1 MAKKSVFDSLKG
13 VVGKIFDDNNEKED
27 ETRKN
32 AVAPKLGVYGP
43 PKVTNRATLNTRPNA
58 TAPTI
63 SGAKQSVATPN
74 FSPVKSPATVPA
86 HNAPR
91 THIDGTLKTSN
102 SAFGNGAEFKPM
114 PMPKLSSNPN
124 PLKAGNLNSERNK
137 KYGVD
142 FATAS
147 NNLIDTS
154 KFVGNKHADSTFMN
168 TVRANNV
175 KAMKTSDN
183 IAHSD
188 LHIDPAFKI
197 GQTVK
202 PEHGGMNIADKEN
215 KDNAALTTP
224 ITFAPTKVPP
234 TKKYLAETD
243 KRRNNYLSLEERN
256 FRSMY
261 DKTNL
266 SDYAY
271 NKIEDLNKELGDARH
286 KGDNERAA
294 EIEREQDEI
303 RKVFGYSKEHP
314 LGFVDDRTNVQVSP
328 EDNYLMSKRDV
339 DAIENYKKEY
349 AEAQLKIDEEKQNKS
364 VKPAINPYYNN
375 LAKEAYSREL
385 AAKTPEEK
393 EKWHRAYE
401 SAMALYKK
409 EEKRANSVHKDSILA
424 QKDIMA
430 KAHSGAEEIREKHSY
445 SGGASGSEFAMSPEQ
460 YDDFMENSSKDAPL
474 VEQAKYYDLH
484 PDELERTAD
493 MGIAATDLHA
503 MYNADDTQRRMYNYL
518 YNTKGRSAADAY
530 FEYAIKRLHN
540 EDVALKIKI
549 LQEEADKRI
558 DEEGSAGDKA
568 ARAITSVAYKAIVD
582 PTIGSGNAAG
592 NLIHAAR
599 YGYIDPNASFNQI
612 QLEAQAQRQ
621 RFSESIDNPAL
632 RLAYDIAGA
641 SADTLVAQLFGKR
654 AGLRMMVV
662 GGANT
667 VLVNDIA
674 QGRDM
679 KDAIAHAVASGLA
692 DYAMELPAFENLG
705 RVIGTGLKGAN
716 RNVIKDIPSFAKGVV
731 KQAGMEGAGEFVSEI
746 ADAVASDVIY
756 GAGSDRSLYE
766 QELISQGL
774 SRAEAAQKANL
785 KFYIQDPAYALV
797 TGALSGGSL
806 YGTAAGISHVNTGK
820 AIRKDDVTVSLL
832 LQKGQTLESEKGRNL
847 ANELVQSDKPNIV
860 KLANL
865 KGYILDETYN
875 KIKPE
880 ERQKELTE
888 YVDLPYKD
896 TKNRLVKAYEVG
908 TDRDLEKFATEKYA
922 KAYTKKAHDVLFA
935 AESYDMMT
943 PEERAS
949 EQGIALK
956 SDIEEFVNNT
966 SDLYFSDALHPQI
979 REATGNALAKT
990 QDLLKSDAAISSVI
1004 GSSNT
1009 QGNNPV
1015 GSRHGNTLTFHANYA
1030 ASNNIP
1036 LVNSAVTA
1044 AQEQDVPFNVVQ
1056 VQPDDHTVRL
1066 MYVPQ
1071 FDTESEP
1078 KIESIATVAPDGN
1091 IRIENP
1097 KNRIITNKADY
1108 VAEDYNGFDVKAAKN
1123 RENSWKN
1130 SGIRYSVGLVN
1141 DANYFNQKFG
1151 EHLKNYTP
1159 VEETEDVTEPLDAK
1173 KTDDNSKISAKNKT
1187 SELKKKAKKTYN
1199 SEGKRVFTDRD
1210 GDEIVFDTET
1220 PRMEIEEWLKSSILD
1235 DMLNGMKPVS
1245 DLVGNEFEKTETD
1258 TRGLIDKVT
1267 EYFDSIGNVVKRDDI
1282 GEVKLTRSGVKA
1294 SHAHGM
1300 GRAKAIAFKAV
1311 PDIIKKGKVIAGTTN
1326 YKKRGYDSILI
1337 AAPIRIEAGEYA
1349 GDYNAIVVINDNAR
1363 YQGFYLHEANKKTT
1377 NPSRPEPP
1385 SLKTAGKPGSGTLF
1399 VTNSITDSES
1409 SRQPAKAKKSL
1420 TAKEKAQQTAR
1431 KLSARAYGTQQILKK
1446 YGNIMT
1452 DEDKAIIDDMFDDA
1466 EHKKAVK
1473 DSDDA
1478 ARHEIEQEY
1487 LMDLELDGEQNSSQV
1502 AQDISKIIDEVI
1514 NGKAETSVTESTQE
1528 TAELPQTKE
1537 NDEGNETVKQNKKT
1551 AKKANGIQ
1559 ALYEDEGNAPATTL
1573 SELLASNEVSDL
1585 MEGMEPVYEVSGRE
1599 FHKNESNGRTLK
1611 ERIREFFEEVG
1622 TVHNH
1627 EIGDVKLN
1635 NQSVHNMFAHNPR
1648 LSLKMRT
1655 VVASIPSVIE
1665 KGKVASRINNYKGK
1679 REEHIVLVAP
1689 VNIKNEL
1696 HYVGVVINN
1705 KGNIQEY
1712 WNHKV
1717 SSRKGNSLETGSNIN
1732 NDIEFSRKAEL
1743 PLSTDTVPQSNTKS
1757 QDVLKMAAAVN
1768 DDTNTES
1775 SNIGK
1780 ELNRGAFVNFDN
1792 VESNGKTEIARKAK
1806 VTGIARK
1813 LLPEEG
1819 NGSIHDLVIGIQRL
1833 FKVPVFVKGVRKN
1846 DKALGFYDN
1855 LHESISLKLDND
1867 LTTTLHE
1874 IGHHLDKRLGINDHP
1889 AVRYMLENTPGLR
1902 DKLEHLGYEEAD
1914 MLKEVVADFYR
1925 MYMTNPDAA
1934 YEYGKYGIGEGSP
1947 ENFYDVLEN
1956 KLVEGNIM
1964 QEVAGAR
1971 RRILDYASLDIVD
1984 KVAGT
1989 IVSRE
1994 PRRIS
1999 WQRTR
2004 MNMYQVI
2011 VSKNAAL
2018 EWLDKEVDNIA
2029 RREGFAISPSQKF
2042 SLLAMAADN
2051 ASGYLEKMVEPT
2063 KNGGRYIRPDGTI
2076 DYDRKTM
2083 GDILT
2088 NLEKFKD
2095 AKTGKKI
2102 KYKDVVK
2109 HFDEYLKLK
2118 HAEDWAKQGKRVFP
2132 SDVMSFGD
2140 IPLATQRINDMY
2152 YRDVVDS
2159 ETGETTRLTFESI
2172 ANELYEWWDGFMQDW
2187 MVDTK
2192 MVDADLYDM
2201 LKTLNPHYVPNYRK
2215 LDDAVDGERN
2225 LSSST
2230 ENLMQRS
2237 SKEGS
2242 TKDTYSPTEN
2252 LLMKA
2257 DQIVRGVLKN
2267 NTMNLMHEFYN
2278 SDNSEIRELMG
2289 QFIKEVPTNIQVIDV
2304 DMDPVKNRLKKAI
2317 KKGKFGDDFSNTSII
2332 DDIVSDTTT
2341 AVLPRP
2347 FKDQNVL
2354 SIKVDGKYVHYYI
2367 KQDDDFGVG
2376 VNLIKAFQ
2384 TQSVQHFKTAFN
2396 IMRAFTRTWSALTT
2410 SSNPLFAISNM
2421 IRDYQHGLVF
2431 VKPDHAWDVFNLQ
2444 FRVEYF
2450 VTLAQCIGLHVNN
2463 AVVNKIRRKLG
2474 YADLFDGREFK
2485 KQFDLYEA
2493 QHGHAAKFMPGQ
2505 DNLKKA
2511 LREINDDRFIM
2522 RRGMSRAVG
2531 MIETFNNIIEQTP
2544 RMVAFKR
2551 AYKNTEG
2558 TEQDKA
2564 LAAMHAAREATVN
2577 FQRRG
2582 SGISSVSAVVPFIGV
2597 AIAGIDQIGRAAKDC
2612 VKDGKPNPEGM
2623 ARIGRLLA
2631 TQAIPAVLLML
2642 LLGGDD
2648 DDDNFIEKNIR
2659 EGMQKFNEALGG
2671 HGIDASDKAREEY
2684 EGFNDYLKQAY
2695 WLIKV
2700 NGTWIKIPKDR
2711 EISALFGSSAQL
2723 ISTMILNPE
2732 YRNLDAMES
2741 YFNYAAQ
2748 QFIPPHEMTGWALY
2762 DAANN
2767 KTWYG
2772 GKILSKSDETLLTL
2786 GKEDSSK
2793 YREIR
2798 DDRTSNIAVA
2808 AAHITSRIGLMP
2820 DVLKTPKGQQY
2831 VIDQL
2836 GGGLAD
2842 VLLPMTTPAS
2852 TGVIDAI
2859 AARYTANPD
2868 KQSHYISE
2876 AFEIYNDL
2884 AAEKDYYNRH
2894 KSDDDED
2901 KEKPVG
2907 STWYD
2912 IANDTVMGN
2921 KRKMNA
2927 SQSMMDLYTENK
2939 GWMHEYGKDLIDKD
2953 KFLKL
2958 TSENQ
2963 AEINSMAREFVRA
2976 YKKAGSP
2983 KFDEISNTSSFAKIK
2998 MTDEM
3003 KEVGMTEGLLKDIEK
3018 EMNKVSDGNKANAV
3032 AFTDGV
3038 NYETYCLYAKAQDKD
3053 ITDDKLEKN
3062 FTYIQ
3067 KLKSQNMT
3075 AKQYADTMDGM
3086 KKSLK
3091 RGDKSVLTGSL
3102 AAELYYLTNPNLT
3115 EEQQL
3120 TMFEMYNSAENVD
3133 AKLKYARIAIANGVT
3148 ADKLQD
3154 LNVALPKDPTKEQ
3167 IINTALSMGWTKSQ
3181 VYSYYNFKTKRK

>member
-27 ETRKN
+27 EARKN

-58 TAPTI
+58 TASTI

-114 PMPKLSSNPN
+114 PIPKLSSNPN
-124 PLKAGNLNSERNK
+124 PLKAGNLSPERNQ

-142 FATAS
+142 FTTAS

-175 KAMKTSDN
+175 KAMKTSGN

-188 LHIDPAFKI
+188 LNIDPTFKI
-197 GQTVK
+197 GQIVK
-202 PEHGGMNIADKEN
+202 PEHGGLNIPNRE
-215 KDNAALTTP
+215 NAASTTP
-224 ITFAPTKVPP
+224 VTFAPTKASPV
-234 TKKYLAETD
+234 KKYDVAMD
-243 KRRNNYLSLEERN
+243 KPIKESLSFED
-256 FRSMY
+256 S
-261 DKTNL
+261 TL
-266 SDYAY
+266 SDIDKKSLSPEAFKLIQDYEIRRKRAKHSGDIGEAAELMEQE
-271 NKIEDLNKELGDARH
+271 NKIRELSGYSNSDVWDIEQGNIVAASDIDKSHMGAKDLKKIESLKKDYMWQQYMYGIAKS
-286 KGDNERAA
+286 KGDE
-294 EIEREQDEI
+294 
-303 RKVFGYSKEHP
+303 
-314 LGFVDDRTNVQVSP
+314 
-328 EDNYLMSKRDV
+328 
-339 DAIENYKKEY
+339 DAINAAVNSMNSIHK
-349 AEAQLKIDEEKQNKS
+349 EAQDLRRKYGYTGGKGGTEFRQSEKQK
-364 VKPAINPYYNN
+364 V
-375 LAKEAYSREL
+375 AYDE
-385 AAKTPEEK
+385 KT
-393 EKWHRAYE
+393 
-401 SAMALYKK
+401 
-409 EEKRANSVHKDSILA
+409 
-424 QKDIMA
+424 Q
-430 KAHSGAEEIREKHSY
+430 
-445 SGGASGSEFAMSPEQ
+445 
-460 YDDFMENSSKDAPL
+460 KDAPL
-474 VEQAKYYDLH
+474 VTASENLKKNPEIAYDAGSAY
-484 PDELERTAD
+484 DDAYV
-493 MGIAATDLHA
+493 MMQATDEQKKH
-503 MYNADDTQRRMYNYL
+503 YNYL
-518 YNTKGRSAADAY
+518 YNTDKSKANKYFDHVIRRSVNADIAKAETEGRERANK
-530 FEYAIKRLHN
+530 E
-540 EDVALKIKI
+540 
-549 LQEEADKRI
+549 I
-558 DEEGSAGDKA
+558 DENGSVVDKVGRTLGA
-568 ARAITSVAYKAIVD
+568 TVYQAVVNPIVG
-582 PTIGSGNAAG
+582 TVNYIG
-592 NLIHAAR
+592 NLGHYAR
-599 YGYIDPNASFNQI
+599 YGEIDHNSPLNQV
-612 QLEAQAQRQ
+612 QKVAAAERQ

-632 RLAYDIAGA
+632 RFTYDAAATALDSVAAAALGGNLGLIAMSTGA
-641 SADTLVAQLFGKR
+641 ANNTLI
-654 AGLRMMVV
+654 
-662 GGANT
+662 
-667 VLVNDIA
+667 NDLE
-674 QGRDM
+674 QGRDTKKAILNSFLAGAM
-679 KDAIAHAVASGLA
+679 EYFSEKLPFERLTKIMGTGFKGASKGAIKNSKDFVLDIVKQMGIEGSTEVASEIGNNIANDLIYGKKS
-692 DYAMELPAFENLG
+692 DRNLY
-705 RVIGTGLKGAN
+705 
-716 RNVIKDIPSFAKGVV
+716 
-731 KQAGMEGAGEFVSEI
+731 KQQLISEGVSEQE
-746 ADAVASDVIY
+746 AERQSMLEYWVKNPLYAFALGAV
-756 GAGSDRSLYE
+756 
-766 QELISQGL
+766 
-774 SRAEAAQKANL
+774 
-785 KFYIQDPAYALV
+785 
-797 TGALSGGSL
+797 SGGMS
-806 YGTAAGISHVNTGK
+806 YGPMLTKQQLNVGK
-820 AIRKDDVTVSLL
+820 AIKKDDITAKMLI
-832 LQKGQTLESEKGRNL
+832 EKGLELKDSKGKEL
-847 ANELVQSDKPNIV
+847 AIKLSQSSDIKPMQ
-860 KLANL
+860 LANL

-896 TKNRLVKAYEVG
+896 TKNRLVKAYEIG

-922 KAYTKKAHDVLFA
+922 KAYTKKAQDVLFA

-979 REATGNALAKT
+979 REATGNALAKL
-990 QDLLKSDAAISSVI
+990 QDLLKSDTAAM
-1004 GSSNT
+1004 NA
-1009 QGNNPV
+1009 V

-1044 AQEQDVPFNVVQ
+1044 AQKQNVPFNVVQ
-1056 VQPDDHTVRL
+1056 VQPDDHTVKL

-1078 KIESIATVAPDGN
+1078 RIESIATVAPDGK
-1091 IRIENP
+1091 IRTENP
-1097 KNRIITNKADY
+1097 TNRIITNKADY
-1108 VAEDYNGFDVKAAKN
+1108 VTEDYNGFDVKAAKD

-1151 EHLKNYTP
+1151 EHLKNDTP
-1159 VEETEDVTEPLDAK
+1159 VEETEPVETEDVSDVNTNDTVASNTEDVAENTVSDDSNIIEPESNSQVESDSEKAKTPEKLKNRTAK
-1173 KTDDNSKISAKNKT
+1173 KTT
-1187 SELKKKAKKTYN
+1187 KK
-1199 SEGKRVFTDRD
+1199 
-1210 GDEIVFDTET
+1210 
-1220 PRMEIEEWLKSSILD
+1220 
-1235 DMLNGMKPVS
+1235 
-1245 DLVGNEFEKTETD
+1245 
-1258 TRGLIDKVT
+1258 KVT
-1267 EYFDSIGNVVKRDDI
+1267 E
-1282 GEVKLTRSGVKA
+1282 
-1294 SHAHGM
+1294 
-1300 GRAKAIAFKAV
+1300 
-1311 PDIIKKGKVIAGTTN
+1311 
-1326 YKKRGYDSILI
+1326 
-1337 AAPIRIEAGEYA
+1337 
-1349 GDYNAIVVINDNAR
+1349 
-1363 YQGFYLHEANKKTT
+1363 
-1377 NPSRPEPP
+1377 
-1385 SLKTAGKPGSGTLF
+1385 
-1399 VTNSITDSES
+1399 
-1409 SRQPAKAKKSL
+1409 
-1420 TAKEKAQQTAR
+1420 AKEKILSEYEDILTDDDVDTLDEMFADKDYR
-1431 KLSARAYGTQQILKK
+1431 KTLK
-1446 YGNIMT
+1446 
-1452 DEDKAIIDDMFDDA
+1452 
-1466 EHKKAVK
+1466 EHKA
-1473 DSDDA
+1473 DE
-1478 ARHEIEQEY
+1478 RHMIEQEY
-1487 LMDLELDGEQNSSQV
+1487 FADLELNEDANTGKV
-1502 AQDISKIIDEVI
+1502 WAGMSKIID
-1514 NGKAETSVTESTQE
+1514 SVVSESNTEQE
-1528 TAELPQTKE
+1528 AAELPQTKE
-1537 NDEGNETVKQNKKT
+1537 NDKGKETVRQNKKT
-1551 AKKANGIQ
+1551 AKKGKGTQ

-1573 SELLASNEVSDL
+1573 SELLASDEVADL
-1585 MEGMEPVYEVSGRE
+1585 MEGMNPVYEVSGNE
-1599 FHKNESNGRTLK
+1599 FNKNDSNGRTLK
-1611 ERIREFFEEVG
+1611 ERIREYFEGVG

-1635 NQSVHNMFAHNPR
+1635 NQGVHNMYAHNPR
-1648 LSLKMRT
+1648 LSLKMKI
-1655 VVASIPSVIE
+1655 SIMAIPDVI
-1665 KGKVASRINNYKGK
+1665 KNGKVVSKINNYKGK
-1679 REEHIVLVAP
+1679 DEQHTVLVAP
-1689 VNIKNEL
+1689 VTIKGEL
-1696 HYVGVVINN
+1696 HYMGVVINN

-1717 SSRKGNSLETGSNIN
+1717 SNRKGNSLYTGSDIS
-1732 NDIEFSRKAEL
+1732 NDTEFSRDAEL
-1743 PLSTDTVPQSNTKS
+1743 PFSKDTVPQSNTKS

-1819 NGSIHDLVIGIQRL
+1819 NGSIHDLVIGMQRL

-2004 MNMYQVI
+2004 MNMYQAI

-2063 KNGGRYIRPDGTI
+2063 NKGGCYIRPDGTI

-2172 ANELYEWWDGFMQDW
+2172 ANELYEWWNGFMQDW

-2278 SDNSEIRELMG
+2278 SDNAEIRELMG

-2304 DMDPVKNRLKKAI
+2304 DMGPVKNRLKKAI
-2317 KKGKFGDDFSNTSII
+2317 KKGKFGEDFSNTSII

-2551 AYKNTEG
+2551 AYKNTKG

-2748 QFIPPHEMTGWALY
+2748 QFIPPHEMTGWAIV

-2921 KRKMNA
+2921 QRKMNA

-2976 YKKAGSP
+2976 YKKAGGP
-2983 KFDEISNTSSFAKIK
+2983 KFDEIAETGSFAKIK

-3003 KEVGMTEGLLKDIEK
+3003 KEAGMTESLLKDIEK
-3018 EMNKVSDGNKANAV
+3018 EMNKVSNGNKANAV

>member
-63 SGAKQSVATPN
+63 SGAKQSVSTPN
-74 FSPVKSPATVPA
+74 FSPVKSPAAVPV

-124 PLKAGNLNSERNK
+124 PLKAGNLSSERNK

-175 KAMKTSDN
+175 KAMKTPN
-183 IAHSD
+183 NVVHSD
-188 LHIDPAFKI
+188 LNIDPTFKI

-202 PEHGGMNIADKEN
+202 PEHGGLNIPNRE
-215 KDNAALTTP
+215 NAASTTP
-224 ITFAPTKVPP
+224 VTFAPTKASPV
-234 TKKYLAETD
+234 KKYDVAID
-243 KRRNNYLSLEERN
+243 KPIKESLSFED
-256 FRSMY
+256 S
-261 DKTNL
+261 TL
-266 SDYAY
+266 SDIDKKSLSPEAFKLIQDYEIRRKRAKHSGDIGEAAELMEQE
-271 NKIEDLNKELGDARH
+271 NKIRELSGYSNSDVWDIEQGNIVTASDIDKSHMGAKDLKKIESLKKDYMWQQYMYGIAKS
-286 KGDNERAA
+286 KGDE
-294 EIEREQDEI
+294 
-303 RKVFGYSKEHP
+303 
-314 LGFVDDRTNVQVSP
+314 
-328 EDNYLMSKRDV
+328 
-339 DAIENYKKEY
+339 DAINAAVNSMNSIHK
-349 AEAQLKIDEEKQNKS
+349 EAQDLRRKYGYTGGKGGTEFRQSEKQK
-364 VKPAINPYYNN
+364 V
-375 LAKEAYSREL
+375 AYDE
-385 AAKTPEEK
+385 KT
-393 EKWHRAYE
+393 
-401 SAMALYKK
+401 
-409 EEKRANSVHKDSILA
+409 
-424 QKDIMA
+424 Q
-430 KAHSGAEEIREKHSY
+430 
-445 SGGASGSEFAMSPEQ
+445 
-460 YDDFMENSSKDAPL
+460 KDAPL
-474 VEQAKYYDLH
+474 VTASENLKKNPEIAYDAGSAY
-484 PDELERTAD
+484 DDAYV
-493 MGIAATDLHA
+493 MMQATDEQKKH
-503 MYNADDTQRRMYNYL
+503 YNYL
-518 YNTKGRSAADAY
+518 YNTDKGKANKYFDHVIRRSVNADIAQA
-530 FEYAIKRLHN
+530 ETEGRERANKEI
-540 EDVALKIKI
+540 
-549 LQEEADKRI
+549 DKN
-558 DEEGSAGDKA
+558 GSVVEKFGRTLGATVDQA
-568 ARAITSVAYKAIVD
+568 VVNPIVG
-582 PTIGSGNAAG
+582 TANYIG
-592 NLIHAAR
+592 NLGHYAR
-599 YGYIDPNASFNQI
+599 YGEIDHNSPLNQV
-612 QLEAQAQRQ
+612 QKVAAAERQ

-632 RLAYDIAGA
+632 RFTYDAAATALDSVAAAALGGNLG
-641 SADTLVAQLFGKR
+641 LVA
-654 AGLRMMVV
+654 MST
-662 GGANT
+662 GAANNT
-667 VLVNDIA
+667 LISDLE
-674 QGRDM
+674 QGRDTKKAILNSFLAGAM
-679 KDAIAHAVASGLA
+679 EYFSEKLPFERLTKIMGTGFKGASKGAIKNSKDFALDIVKQMGIEGSTEVASEIGNNIA
-692 DYAMELPAFENLG
+692 NDFIYGKKSDRNLY
-705 RVIGTGLKGAN
+705 
-716 RNVIKDIPSFAKGVV
+716 
-731 KQAGMEGAGEFVSEI
+731 KQQLISEGAS
-746 ADAVASDVIY
+746 
-756 GAGSDRSLYE
+756 E
-766 QELISQGL
+766 QE
-774 SRAEAAQKANL
+774 AEKKSILEYWIKNPL
-785 KFYIQDPAYALV
+785 YAFAL
-797 TGALSGGSL
+797 GAVSGGMA
-806 YGTAAGISHVNTGK
+806 YGPMLTKQQLNVGK
-820 AIRKDDVTVSLL
+820 AIKKDDVTAKMLI
-832 LQKGQTLESEKGRNL
+832 EKGLELKDSKGKEL
-847 ANELVQSDKPNIV
+847 ATKLSQSSDIKPMQ
-860 KLANL
+860 LANL

-888 YVDLPYKD
+888 YVGLPYKD

-922 KAYTKKAHDVLFA
+922 KAYIKKAHDVLFA

-979 REATGNALAKT
+979 RETTGNALAKT
-990 QDLLKSDAAISSVI
+990 QDLLKSDAATM
-1004 GSSNT
+1004 NA
-1009 QGNNPV
+1009 V
-1015 GSRHGNTLTFHANYA
+1015 GSRRGNTLTFHADYA

-1036 LVNSAVTA
+1036 LVNNAVKA
-1044 AQEQDVPFNVVQ
+1044 AQKQNVPFNVVQ
-1056 VQPDDHTVRL
+1056 VQPDDHTVKL

-1078 KIESIATVAPDGN
+1078 RIESIATVAPDGN

-1151 EHLKNYTP
+1151 EHLKNDTP
-1159 VEETEDVTEPLDAK
+1159 VEETEPVETEDVSDVNTNDTVASNTEDVAENTVSDDSNIIEPESDSRVDNDSNVEDRKIAPNMSEEERYNILKDKTIEILHVEKSKNLTQAELNTLKSHNTRESKKIFMKLLSKFRVDTESTPKFKNKDVDIEFSFSNESIRESVSKQNNGYLEYTDMLINLDTLVENAIAIECHENYAVENPKGSQLKQTFILISAFNNEQGVIPVKFDARVTEDNSNKIYVAITAQKIEPDVVLATEDSKSKYDPKSKVINQLGSITVSIPSILSNINNSDVDFIKYIPDGFLSEEKLKIKNDALEHDKNHRIEKRNKSKANKSQPKKKSTKKKVAEAKEKILSEYEDILTEDDVDTLDEMFADKDYRKTLKEDKAAERHMIEQEYFADLELNEDANTGKVWAGMSKIIDSVVSESNAEQEATEKPQTKENDEGKETVRQPKKTAKKGKGTQALYEDEGNTGKSKKPKYQKSIQSWLTDAK
-1173 KTDDNSKISAKNKT
+1173 LTADLSK
-1187 SELKKKAKKTYN
+1187 
-1199 SEGKRVFTDRD
+1199 
-1210 GDEIVFDTET
+1210 
-1220 PRMEIEEWLKSSILD
+1220 
-1235 DMLNGMKPVS
+1235 NGSVA
-1245 DLVGNEFEKTETD
+1245 DLTGNEFPKS
-1258 TRGLIDKVT
+1258 DKPGEDLVSQVT
-1267 EYFDSIGNVVKRDDI
+1267 TFFKDKNTIMRDDI
-1282 GEVKLTRSGVKA
+1282 GEIELSREGVRS
-1294 SHAHGM
+1294 SIAHGI
-1300 GRAKAIAFKAV
+1300 GRKKAIAFKAV
-1311 PDIIKKGKVIAGTTN
+1311 PNVIQYGQLISGEINYDGRGYNNHVIAAQIT
-1326 YKKRGYDSILI
+1326 I
-1337 AAPIRIEAGEYA
+1337 AGVPH
-1349 GDYNAIVVINDNAR
+1349 NMIVVVND
-1363 YQGFYLHEANKKTT
+1363 YGKFSEFYLHEVKEIN
-1377 NPSRPEPP
+1377 
-1385 SLKTAGKPGSGTLF
+1385 
-1399 VTNSITDSES
+1399 NSDS
-1409 SRQPAKAKKSL
+1409 
-1420 TAKEKAQQTAR
+1420 
-1431 KLSARAYGTQQILKK
+1431 
-1446 YGNIMT
+1446 
-1452 DEDKAIIDDMFDDA
+1452 
-1466 EHKKAVK
+1466 VK
-1473 DSDDA
+1473 
-1478 ARHEIEQEY
+1478 
-1487 LMDLELDGEQNSSQV
+1487 
-1502 AQDISKIIDEVI
+1502 
-1514 NGKAETSVTESTQE
+1514 NGA
-1528 TAELPQTKE
+1528 
-1537 NDEGNETVKQNKKT
+1537 TVK
-1551 AKKANGIQ
+1551 NGGGPVV
-1559 ALYEDEGNAPATTL
+1559 E
-1573 SELLASNEVSDL
+1573 SLLD
-1585 MEGMEPVYEVSGRE
+1585 
-1599 FHKNESNGRTLK
+1599 
-1611 ERIREFFEEVG
+1611 
-1622 TVHNH
+1622 
-1627 EIGDVKLN
+1627 
-1635 NQSVHNMFAHNPR
+1635 
-1648 LSLKMRT
+1648 
-1655 VVASIPSVIE
+1655 
-1665 KGKVASRINNYKGK
+1665 
-1679 REEHIVLVAP
+1679 
-1689 VNIKNEL
+1689 
-1696 HYVGVVINN
+1696 
-1705 KGNIQEY
+1705 
-1712 WNHKV
+1712 
-1717 SSRKGNSLETGSNIN
+1717 
-1732 NDIEFSRKAEL
+1732 
-1743 PLSTDTVPQSNTKS
+1743 TDTVPQSNTKS

-1889 AVRYMLENTPGLR
+1889 AVKYMLENTPGLR

-2004 MNMYQVI
+2004 MNMYQAI

-2018 EWLDKEVDNIA
+2018 EWLDKEIDNIA

-2051 ASGYLEKMVEPT
+2051 ASGYLEKIVEPT

-2083 GDILT
+2083 GDILI

-2192 MVDADLYDM
+2192 MVDADLYEM
-2201 LKTLNPHYVPNYRK
+2201 LRTLNPHYVPNYRK

-2257 DQIVRGVLKN
+2257 DQIIRGVLKN

-2278 SDNSEIRELMG
+2278 SDNAEIRELMG

-2304 DMDPVKNRLKKAI
+2304 DMGPVKNRLKKAI
-2317 KKGKFGDDFSNTSII
+2317 KKGKFGEDFSNTSII

-2347 FKDQNVL
+2347 FKGQNVL

-2431 VKPDHAWDVFNLQ
+2431 VKPTWRLAAFDVFNLQ

-2748 QFIPPHEMTGWALY
+2748 QFIPPHEMTGWAIV

-2786 GKEDSSK
+2786 GKDDSSK

-2842 VLLPMTTPAS
+2842 VLLPMTAPAS

-2859 AARYTANPD
+2859 ATRYTANPD

-2921 KRKMNA
+2921 QRKMNA

-2963 AEINSMAREFVRA
+2963 AEINKIAREFVRA

-2983 KFDEISNTSSFAKIK
+2983 KFDEIAETGSFAKIK

-3003 KEVGMTEGLLKDIEK
+3003 KEAGMTESLLKDIEK

>member
-1 MAKKSVFDSLKG
+1 M
-13 VVGKIFDDNNEKED
+13 
-27 ETRKN
+27 
-32 AVAPKLGVYGP
+32 
-43 PKVTNRATLNTRPNA
+43 
-58 TAPTI
+58 
-63 SGAKQSVATPN
+63 
-74 FSPVKSPATVPA
+74 
-86 HNAPR
+86 
-91 THIDGTLKTSN
+91 
-102 SAFGNGAEFKPM
+102 
-114 PMPKLSSNPN
+114 
-124 PLKAGNLNSERNK
+124 
-137 KYGVD
+137 
-142 FATAS
+142 
-147 NNLIDTS
+147 
-154 KFVGNKHADSTFMN
+154 
-168 TVRANNV
+168 
-175 KAMKTSDN
+175 
-183 IAHSD
+183 
-188 LHIDPAFKI
+188 
-197 GQTVK
+197 
-202 PEHGGMNIADKEN
+202 
-215 KDNAALTTP
+215 
-224 ITFAPTKVPP
+224 
-234 TKKYLAETD
+234 
-243 KRRNNYLSLEERN
+243 
-256 FRSMY
+256 
-261 DKTNL
+261 
-266 SDYAY
+266 
-271 NKIEDLNKELGDARH
+271 
-286 KGDNERAA
+286 
-294 EIEREQDEI
+294 
-303 RKVFGYSKEHP
+303 
-314 LGFVDDRTNVQVSP
+314 
-328 EDNYLMSKRDV
+328 
-339 DAIENYKKEY
+339 
-349 AEAQLKIDEEKQNKS
+349 
-364 VKPAINPYYNN
+364 
-375 LAKEAYSREL
+375 
-385 AAKTPEEK
+385 
-393 EKWHRAYE
+393 
-401 SAMALYKK
+401 
-409 EEKRANSVHKDSILA
+409 
-424 QKDIMA
+424 
-430 KAHSGAEEIREKHSY
+430 
-445 SGGASGSEFAMSPEQ
+445 
-460 YDDFMENSSKDAPL
+460 
-474 VEQAKYYDLH
+474 
-484 PDELERTAD
+484 
-493 MGIAATDLHA
+493 
-503 MYNADDTQRRMYNYL
+503 
-518 YNTKGRSAADAY
+518 
-530 FEYAIKRLHN
+530 
-540 EDVALKIKI
+540 
-549 LQEEADKRI
+549 
-558 DEEGSAGDKA
+558 
-568 ARAITSVAYKAIVD
+568 
-582 PTIGSGNAAG
+582 
-592 NLIHAAR
+592 HAAR
-599 YGYIDPNASFNQI
+599 YGEIDPNASLNQI

-632 RLAYDIAGA
+632 RLAYDVAAA
-641 SADTLVAQLFGKR
+641 SADTAVAQLFGKR

-674 QGRDM
+674 QGKDM
-679 KDAIAHAVASGLA
+679 KSAIGHAVASGLA

-716 RNVIKDIPSFAKGVV
+716 RNAVKDISSFTKGIIT
-731 KQAGMEGAGEFVSEI
+731 QAGMEGTGEFISEV
-746 ADAVASDVIY
+746 ADALATDIIY

-774 SRAEAAQKANL
+774 SKAEAAQKANL

-847 ANELVQSDKPNIV
+847 ANELAQSDKPNIV

-908 TDRDLEKFATEKYA
+908 TDRDLEKFTTEKYA

-979 REATGNALAKT
+979 REATGNALAKL
-990 QDLLKSDAAISSVI
+990 QDLLKSDTAISSVI

-1036 LVNSAVTA
+1036 LVNNAVNA

-1056 VQPDDHTVRL
+1056 VQPNDHTVKL

-1078 KIESIATVAPDGN
+1078 RIESIATVAPDGH

-1097 KNRIITNKADY
+1097 TNRIITNKADY

-1123 RENSWKN
+1123 RENSWKS
-1130 SGIRYSVGLVN
+1130 SGIRYSAGLVN

-1159 VEETEDVTEPLDAK
+1159 VEETEDVETEDVSDVNTNDTVAPNTEDVAENTVSDDSNIIEPESNSQVDNDSNVEDRKIAPNMSEEERYNILKD
-1173 KTDDNSKISAKNKT
+1173 KTIEILHVEKSKNLTQA
-1187 SELKKKAKKTYN
+1187 ELNT
-1199 SEGKRVFTDRD
+1199 
-1210 GDEIVFDTET
+1210 
-1220 PRMEIEEWLKSSILD
+1220 LKSHNTRESKKIF
-1235 DMLNGMKPVS
+1235 MK
-1245 DLVGNEFEKTETD
+1245 L
-1258 TRGLIDKVT
+1258 
-1267 EYFDSIGNVVKRDDI
+1267 
-1282 GEVKLTRSGVKA
+1282 
-1294 SHAHGM
+1294 
-1300 GRAKAIAFKAV
+1300 
-1311 PDIIKKGKVIAGTTN
+1311 
-1326 YKKRGYDSILI
+1326 
-1337 AAPIRIEAGEYA
+1337 
-1349 GDYNAIVVINDNAR
+1349 
-1363 YQGFYLHEANKKTT
+1363 
-1377 NPSRPEPP
+1377 
-1385 SLKTAGKPGSGTLF
+1385 
-1399 VTNSITDSES
+1399 
-1409 SRQPAKAKKSL
+1409 
-1420 TAKEKAQQTAR
+1420 
-1431 KLSARAYGTQQILKK
+1431 LSKFRV
-1446 YGNIMT
+1446 
-1452 DEDKAIIDDMFDDA
+1452 D
-1466 EHKKAVK
+1466 
-1473 DSDDA
+1473 
-1478 ARHEIEQEY
+1478 
-1487 LMDLELDGEQNSSQV
+1487 
-1502 AQDISKIIDEVI
+1502 
-1514 NGKAETSVTESTQE
+1514 TESTPKFKNKDVDIE
-1528 TAELPQTKE
+1528 FSFS
-1537 NDEGNETVKQNKKT
+1537 NESIRESVSKQNNGYLEYTDMLINLDTLVENAIAIECHENYAVENPKDSQLKQTFILISAFNNEQGVIPVKFDARVTEDNSNKIYVAITAQKIEPDVVLATEDSKSKYDPKSKVINQLGSITVSIPSILSNINNSDVDFIKYIPDGFLSEEKLRIKNDALERDKSHRIEKQNKSKVNKSQPKKKT
-1551 AKKANGIQ
+1551 AKKKVAEAKEKILSEYEDILTEDDVNTLDEMFEDDDYRKTLKEHKADERHTIEQEYFADLELNEDANTGKVWAGMSKIIDSVVSESNAEQEATGKPQTRENDEGKETVRQSKKTAKKGKGTQ
-1559 ALYEDEGNAPATTL
+1559 ALYEDEGDKQNYPELSL
-1573 SELLASNEVSDL
+1573 SELLASDEVSDL
-1585 MEGMEPVYEVSGRE
+1585 MEGMNPVYEVSGNE
-1599 FHKNESNGRTLK
+1599 FNKNDSNGRTLK
-1611 ERIREFFEEVG
+1611 ERIREYFEGVG

-1635 NQSVHNMFAHNPR
+1635 NQGVHNMYAHNPR
-1648 LSLKMRT
+1648 LSLKMKI
-1655 VVASIPSVIE
+1655 SIMAIPDVI
-1665 KGKVASRINNYKGK
+1665 KNGKVASKINNYKGK
-1679 REEHIVLVAP
+1679 DEQHTVLVAP
-1689 VNIKNEL
+1689 VTIKGEL
-1696 HYVGVVINN
+1696 HYMGVVIND

-1717 SSRKGNSLETGSNIN
+1717 SNRKGNSLYTGSDIS
-1732 NDIEFSRKAEL
+1732 NDTEFSRDAEL
-1743 PLSTDTVPQSNTKS
+1743 PLSTDTVPQSDTKS

-1768 DDTNTES
+1768 DDPNTES

-1819 NGSIHDLVIGIQRL
+1819 NGSIHDLVIGMQRL

-1889 AVRYMLENTPGLR
+1889 AVRYILENTPGLR

-2029 RREGFAISPSQKF
+2029 RREGFTISPSQKF

-2088 NLEKFKD
+2088 NLAKFKD

-2159 ETGETTRLTFESI
+2159 ETGETTRLTFESV

-2304 DMDPVKNRLKKAI
+2304 DMGAVKNRLKKAI
-2317 KKGKFGDDFSNTSII
+2317 KKGKFGEDFSNTSII
-2332 DDIVSDTTT
+2332 DDLVSDTTT

-2648 DDDNFIEKNIR
+2648 DDDNFIEKTIR

-2741 YFNYAAQ
+2741 YFNYAKE
-2748 QFIPPHEMTGWALY
+2748 QFIPPHEMTGWALV

-2808 AAHITSRIGLMP
+2808 AAYITSRIGLMP

-2927 SQSMMDLYTENK
+2927 SKSMMDLYTENK

-2963 AEINSMAREFVRA
+2963 AEINKIARDFVRA

-2983 KFDEISNTSSFAKIK
+2983 KFDKIAETGSFAKIK
-2998 MTDEM
+2998 LTDEM
-3003 KEVGMTEGLLKDIEK
+3003 KDAGMTESLLKDIEK

-3154 LNVALPKDPTKEQ
+3154 LNVALPKDPTKKQ

-3181 VYSYYNFKTKRK
+3181 VYSYYNFKTKKK